1 MPRLLFSGMLLTEAG
16 TITRL
21 APQKRNKERVN
32 VYLDG
37 EFAFGL
43 ALNAA
48 SGLRVGQTL
57 SGREVEELQ
66 AVDTVEKAKA
76 SAYRFLSYR
85 PRSTAEV
92 RKRLQQKGYDE
103 NVIES
108 VVGRLGELSL
118 LDDAQFAS
126 YWVEQRETFRPRSR
140 RALRYELY
148 QKGVR
153 REIVEQ
159 ALAELDE
166 TDSAKRAVERKLH
179 QWNQLPR
186 DDFFQKIHRF
196 LQSRGFGY
204 AVATEVSEELWQAV
218 NADKDAS

>member
-1 MPRLLFSGMLLTEAG
+1 MKEAG

-48 SGLRVGQTL
+48 ARLRVGQIL
-57 SGREVEELQ
+57 SGSDVEELQ
-66 AVDTVEKAKA
+66 VDDTVEKAKA
-76 SAYRFLSYR
+76 SAFRFLSYR

-92 RKRLQQKGYDE
+92 RKRLQQKGYED
-103 NVIES
+103 NVVETVI
-108 VVGRLGELSL
+108 GRLSELSL
-118 LDDAQFAS
+118 LDDAEFAA

-148 QKGVR
+148 QKGVH

-166 TDSAKRAVERKLH
+166 TDSARRAAERKAH
-179 QWNQLPR
+179 QWQQLPR
-186 DDFFQKIHRF
+186 DDFFQKMHRF
-196 LQSRGFGY
+196 LQSRGFNY

-218 NADKDAS
+218 NTDEDAMRSP